1 MLLNS
6 LIGSMELFIN
16 GLKLINTIKF
26 NGSSV
31 DLKPPV
37 HFGNC
42 KMYEKLQFSGQITD
56 LGIWNSALSF
66 EEVQEFSLNCNSQVV
81 KPEIKKVNCTIG
93 TTTCLNTLGNP

>member
-1 MLLNS
+1 
-6 LIGSMELFIN
+6 MELFIN

-81 KPEIKKVNCTIG
+81 KPDMQKKIIKFYLGIKK
-93 TTTCLNTLGNP
+93 LSLTLGNSW